1 MSTSTIFDIVLYA
14 LLAWFLFTR
23 LRPIKG
29 LKTLNANQFAEQLK
43 ENPRKL
49 LLDVR
54 EPHEFK
60 TGFIPGAKNLPLSQ
74 LQGRLH
80 EISKEEQVLLY
91 CRSGMRSKQAANI
104 LSKNGFANLGHL
116 RGGISA
122 WNGTISKK

>member
-1 MSTSTIFDIVLYA
+1 MSISTIFDIVLYA

-29 LKTLNANQFAEQLK
+29 LKTLNANHFAEQLK
-43 ENPRKL
+43 GNPRKL

-60 TGFIPGAKNLPLSQ
+60 TGFIPGARNLPLSQ

-91 CRSGMRSKQAANI
+91 CRSGMRSKQAAKI
-104 LSKNGFANLGHL
+104 LSKNGFANLAHL

-122 WNGTISKK
+122 WDGSISKK